1 MKQISYESKKPG
13 TKVIVHKND
22 VDSALRLFKKRIKE
36 FEILEIYKE
45 KQEYIKPSE
54 RRKKAKRAAVVKQI
68 KKNIE
73 NNEK

>member
-1 MKQISYESKKPG
+1 MKQISYDSKKMG

-22 VDSALRLFKKRIKE
+22 IDSALRLFKKKIKE

-54 RRKKAKRAAVVKQI
+54 KRKKAKRAAVVKQI

-73 NNEK
+73 INEK

>member
-1 MKQISYESKKPG
+1 MKQISYDSKKMG

-22 VDSALRLFKKRIKE
+22 IDSALRLFKKKIKE
-36 FEILEIYKE
+36 FGILEIYKE

-54 RRKKAKRAAVVKQI
+54 KRKKAKQAAVVKQI

-73 NNEK
+73 INEK